1 VVDPETGETNL
12 YRVYGGGDAARGP
25 ATVIEAVADGRRA
38 AFAILKKLG
47 LPYPELSPV
56 PSPQDYLELKRKKT
70 QKVMPFGPELLP
82 PPERGNF
89 AVVEFPFDPQKAR
102 LEAER
107 CLQCR
112 TLCDKCVE
120 VCPNRANLP
129 YIIRTGIFQVPILA
143 VEEGNAR
150 IVATEELA
158 ITQKRQI
165 LHLDDLCNDCG
176 NCATFCVHEGKPYQD
191 KPRLFFDPASYA
203 QEEGNAFF
211 LRDGELWRREGGK
224 EMVLRHTP
232 NGFIFSDEEVEVFLG
247 PDLSVQKILLRRVF
261 PGRKSLRYALEMALI
276 LEGIS
281 RSLPG
286 LLEVCRG

>member
-1 VVDPETGETNL
+1 VDPETGETNL
-12 YRVYGGGDAARGP
+12 YRVYSGGDAVRGP

-47 LPYPELSPV
+47 LALPDLSAIA
-56 PSPQDYLELKRKKT
+56 SPQGYLELKRKKA
-70 QKVMPFGPELLP
+70 QKVMPFGPETLP
-82 PPERGNF
+82 PRKRANF
-89 AVVEFPFDPQKAR
+89 SVVELPFDPEKAR

-107 CLQCR
+107 CLQCQ

-129 YIIRTGIFQVPILA
+129 YLVRTGTFKVPILA
-143 VEEGNAR
+143 LEEGKPK
-150 IVATEELA
+150 IVATEELR
-158 ITQKRQI
+158 ITQGRQI

-176 NCATFCVHEGKPYQD
+176 NCATFCVHEGKPYQE
-191 KPRLFFDPASYA
+191 KPRLFFDPESYA
-203 QEEGNAFF
+203 QEERNAFF
-211 LRDGELWRREGGK
+211 LKDGELRRREDGK
-224 EMVLRHTP
+224 EMALRRTP
-232 NGFIFSDEEVEVFLG
+232 QGFLFSDEEVEVTLG
-247 PDLSVQKILLRRVF
+247 QDFSVQGIVLKRPF
-261 PGRKSLRYALEMALI
+261 SGRKSLRYALEMALI